1 MTDQVDLG
9 AVTLAVIAS
18 SFVSFIA
25 FFHLLDHFR
34 LYAKLQPKHDKVTRK
49 EWGIVARMTLTNLVW
64 LVPGTL
70 LSGPVLEVFLLPYSD
85 PLPWFPAPAV
95 KILVFLFLDDVF
107 FYAYHRLLHSFVFLF
122 HFNESL
128 THPPPANAQDSGAL
142 CGNPQTAPRFYGS
155 VCSRRLLC
163 VPAQPGLTARPQAS
177 IRWK

>member
-85 PLPWFPAPAV
+85 PLPWFPASAV
-95 KILVFLFLDDVF
+95 KIFVFLFLDDVF

-128 THPPPANAQDSGAL
+128 THPPRMRRIPALYVAIHK
-142 CGNPQTAPRFYGS
+142 PHHVFTAPFAAAGF
-155 VCSRRLLC
+155 CACLLN
-163 VPAQPGLTARPQAS
+163 QD
-177 IRWK
+177 